1 MHLCEIGSLRRAAA
15 ATAHIECDGYVEWH
29 VRGAKKAVE
38 CLDISKF
45 GVTIEQECRVTRM
58 CQVPSMQRLE
68 VHGQILQTLCI
79 EELAYYDARRHDPD
93 RVAEL
98 LHGILKIATGVQMLA
113 KATIGIGHQQF
124 NGRRTRL

>member
-1 MHLCEIGSLRRAAA
+1 MSRS
-15 ATAHIECDGYVEWH
+15 W
-29 VRGAKKAVE
+29 
-38 CLDISKF
+38 
-45 GVTIEQECRVTRM
+45 
-58 CQVPSMQRLE
+58 QVPSMQRLE

-113 KATIGIGHQQF
+113 KATRGIGQQQF
-124 NGRRTRL
+124 NGRRTRV